1 LNTWGCNDMTWHNT
15 CTFECGQHEPL
26 AACCPS
32 DRNSGNCRHPRELL
46 AFLFSTG
53 SIDTRFVS
61 PTLKQ
66 TAEAVEGFAQTVS
79 NSSTIH
85 VCICAGSCTCCRNP
99 SDTSAVTQP
108 LHPLHQL
115 HLSAPVP
122 IESLQLA
129 AKMRIQNRFGK
140 GHQVVLL
147 ADISDTADSQSN
159 FSSTQSE
166 SWNVHCLLFLCRG
179 FVHLCWLSSA
189 GSSHS
194 WTADLKSDFSDFT
207 NQYFRDFRLLC
218 AELHSFSNET
228 TECLSATGLSGSVA
242 ESLCAERCLE
252 CQGCRRSKP
261 FATESTWW
269 FRGPLR

>member
-1 LNTWGCNDMTWHNT
+1 MLRTALALRKDADAREQQATKKAA
-15 CTFECGQHEPL
+15 EALDLHEVEKGEQKAKAAEVEVKTKKAEKKAAKEKTAEDEERKEKTL
-26 AACCPS
+26 AKKRAEEKAEAS
-32 DRNSGNCRHPRELL
+32 EVEQKTKK
-46 AFLFSTG
+46 AEKKEA
-53 SIDTRFVS
+53 
-61 PTLKQ
+61 KQ
-66 TAEAVEGFAQTVS
+66 KTAEAVEGFAQTVS

-166 SWNVHCLLFLCRG
+166 S
-179 FVHLCWLSSA
+179 
-189 GSSHS
+189 
-194 WTADLKSDFSDFT
+194 
-207 NQYFRDFRLLC
+207 
-218 AELHSFSNET
+218 
-228 TECLSATGLSGSVA
+228 
-242 ESLCAERCLE
+242 
-252 CQGCRRSKP
+252 
-261 FATESTWW
+261 
-269 FRGPLR
+269 